1 MPHFLKN
8 PFNLFLSFVVLL
20 NSIYSKVFIFVL
32 YSYFW
37 IIHIIHCFIFF
48 HSSLSFYRIQHS
60 CHLRHII
67 SLFSFLPFFFSRGWY
82 RWDSVH
88 PILFFLCSISPSI
101 VVPPYISIRII
112 KSIHHLLFIKWFVF
126 LRISLLSIVLDW
138 LIFYHCPH
146 IWYWIANSM
155 KLFSNWDFEYQNL

>member
-1 MPHFLKN
+1 MPHFKKKT
-8 PFNLFLSFVVLL
+8 FNLVLSFVVLL

-60 CHLRHII
+60 YHLRHII
-67 SLFSFLPFFFSRGWY
+67 SLFSFLPFFFKGMVPLRQCSP
-82 RWDSVH
+82 D
-88 PILFFLCSISPSI
+88 IIFL
-101 VVPPYISIRII
+101 VFDQSIRII
-112 KSIHHLLFIKWFVF
+112 KSIHHFLFIKWFVF

-138 LIFYHCPH
+138 LIFHRCPR
-146 IWYWIANSM
+146 IWYWIANNM